1 MTVRY
6 IQSERAQESLERI
19 DALIDAHTLERYPE
33 LKDLDTHLYAIQAFD
48 ERVFAGVIAFKKQY
62 ETVHINALAVKEAY
76 RGHQIGSGLLKEMEQ
91 LVESMG
97 VHKVSLSTLSYQ
109 ALDFYK
115 KLGYSLSGEMKDYPR
130 RGVTKYSLYKRLP
143 NY

>member
-1 MTVRY
+1 MTIRY
-6 IQSERAQESLERI
+6 TQSDSPQESIDRI

-48 ERVFAGVIAFKKQY
+48 ERVFAGGIAFKKQY

-97 VHKVSLSTLSYQ
+97 VHTVSLSTLSYQ